1 MSRVRQSTTVIGSP
15 FVDYWQPSAQTLIVF
30 SKYAFKLGR
39 HDAWVQF
46 NGDNLLK
53 TKRYLN
59 ETSFTNLAIYGI
71 ETPVVWRFTTGVR
84 F

>member
-1 MSRVRQSTTVIGSP
+1 
-15 FVDYWQPSAQTLIVF
+15 
-30 SKYAFKLGR
+30 
-39 HDAWVQF
+39 VQF

-59 ETSFTNLAIYGI
+59 ETSFTNRTIYGN
-71 ETPVVWRFTTGVR
+71 ETPVVWRVTTGVR